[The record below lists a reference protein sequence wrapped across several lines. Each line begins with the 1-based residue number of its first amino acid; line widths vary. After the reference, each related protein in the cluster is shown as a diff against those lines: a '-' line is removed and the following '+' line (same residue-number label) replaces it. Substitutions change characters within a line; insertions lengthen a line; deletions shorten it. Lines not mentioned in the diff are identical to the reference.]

1 MPYSSNPYLFERITR
16 EIVFSHLTASI
27 CQSIIL
33 SKIEYQSSRFSSN
46 TDETKLVVNGT
57 EKILMI
63 DQHLSTGFE
72 QLEAYLY
79 FRFDFNQILR
89 LNILSSLKD
98 DLFIIGECQ
107 IPIYTEKEKLID
119 EILSDDFKSTDIIFP
134 DQSLATINDNTQ
146 FYKDK
151 QSMKDY
157 LAFFT
162 ARHLFRLIKCHRLFS
177 TKTTFPY
184 NFHQLIESIQSNHFE
199 KITDEIISTLTP
211 VTLSGTEF
219 VGQSVS
225 KYVHIGLMESQ
236 IRSIL
241 LLDHQSS
248 SVPSTKLTS
257 LVQAERR
264 KNRPKIFSVF
274 DFCQW
279 YSDHQEGTARHSTF
293 VPFYFINDI
302 NDLAVCLGPNF
313 SRTKMF
319 VTNNISLILNERDTF
334 GRHKTATLLELNG
347 SLIRTLCWKETL
359 IPNRI
364 SWNDLT
370 TLAIAYAKTIKIMSI
385 STETNYEHQS
395 SAPRKYINTG

>member
-1 MPYSSNPYLFERITR
+1 
-16 EIVFSHLTASI
+16 
-27 CQSIIL
+27 
-33 SKIEYQSSRFSSN
+33 
-46 TDETKLVVNGT
+46 
-57 EKILMI
+57 
-63 DQHLSTGFE
+63 
-72 QLEAYLY
+72 
-79 FRFDFNQILR
+79 
-89 LNILSSLKD
+89 
-98 DLFIIGECQ
+98 
-107 IPIYTEKEKLID
+107 
-119 EILSDDFKSTDIIFP
+119 
-134 DQSLATINDNTQ
+134 
-146 FYKDK
+146 
-151 QSMKDY
+151 
-157 LAFFT
+157 
-162 ARHLFRLIKCHRLFS
+162 
-177 TKTTFPY
+177 
-184 NFHQLIESIQSNHFE
+184 
-199 KITDEIISTLTP
+199 
-211 VTLSGTEF
+211 
-219 VGQSVS
+219 
-225 KYVHIGLMESQ
+225 MESQ